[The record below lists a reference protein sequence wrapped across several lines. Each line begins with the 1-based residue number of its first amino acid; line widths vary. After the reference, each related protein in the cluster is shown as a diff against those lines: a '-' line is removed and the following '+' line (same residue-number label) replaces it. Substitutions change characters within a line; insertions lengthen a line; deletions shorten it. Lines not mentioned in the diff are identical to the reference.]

1 MCGGKAQPAVCEVCR
16 EASVVLERC
25 FEAKPSGQIFELAAQ
40 AAGARHAHVDPE
52 RLRVGA
58 TETPQ
63 QGHALL
69 GVGATCHCHCRRV
82 AQPELAPA
90 LGIQQALAR
99 FDMDSAPLLVVDAA
113 RRTHAQQPEP
123 MRARLEPRQGVPEQ
137 LVGGDA
143 ARLRRAQPFAGTH
156 VDDAITTR
164 RAARERPHQLEPQR
178 KPPPPDL
185 ASEHADEAVAATAIV
200 GGVQRLVRV
209 VHGQLAEGSR
219 PLPCRVPLGPGA
231 FRVTLPREPREPRLP
246 DALGEPRL
254 ELELVRA
261 LGIQPPDR
269 SRRSQL
275 LGGAIERGAQRAE
288 RGRSCVPELELAA
301 LAAAAGGEP
310 HGGCCRLVLRAA
322 AAQQV
327 DLILRQRNQRIGLAE
342 RQWPLARYAF
352 ARYAPRLGAVSSMRS
367 VAVHSIRVYDR
378 SYVLAIFTLAYVAVA
393 AIRYAGT
400 RVDALGVLV
409 LGPVA
414 LAWVWRR
421 TRLAEG
427 VSPSVHPIALAALR
441 HAAWGAALWL
451 AARTGPA
458 GRPGFD
464 LAANVGLGIALVA
477 AQVALAR
484 IPGREGLV
492 RPPPS
497 AHALD
502 AAAFAA
508 LLWGCAIALPA
519 VRTFWRGQG
528 VLLDPLATDYA
539 TAAASIASVLLL
551 LGAAVRLRHTRRLEL
566 GVLDRA
572 SGALALCATALSVAL
587 PAAVADLAPPDR
599 ALPLGA
605 LAAALAC
612 AWAATTPRATSVAT
626 GLRGAL
632 VVMLLGAPLALAA
645 AAGAQHVPAYAGV
658 IALGGAFATLVVGI
672 LARAVAKPLTA
683 EQSRWLEALEAAAR
697 AAREPD
703 PDAAVVATLSAL
715 SRVEANTSFR
725 PELWRAE
732 PGEVLTVDVAG
743 YLHTERAAAPAALYQ
758 LALEEPE
765 RLLRRDVLAALE
777 VRRPEVR
784 PLLGWLDARD
794 ALFVVLVSD
803 GELPLG
809 LLSFPK
815 GSRASPLSLEEAL
828 AAREL
833 CDRLSAVL
841 SLSSS
846 IARSRQRETSARE
859 RADELVVE
867 TAKLE
872 AIIELRSRP
881 RDYVLDVLASGAKV
895 AAFSAR
901 ARSLLDALGQRAA
914 AGGDVVLE
922 LPAGIDALGYAA
934 LVHTAGPR
942 RGGPFVVLDGTEASA
957 HDPARYVPGA
967 EAPIERARGGTL
979 LLLNV
984 ASLPLG
990 AQDALAVALSERAP
1004 LAAASAFSFVAS
1016 VARPLGEL
1024 IEERRVSS
1032 ALARLLLP
1040 AAFSVPALVERPEDL
1055 RGLILDALCKSGV
1068 RFDGQTLGIDP
1079 MALGALIDHRWP
1091 GNLREL
1097 QSVVERAARAATG
1110 ERVRLADLEAAGF
1123 VPAEEPAVASG
1134 ATPSSPPRSRRPNAS
1149 LVIARAER
1157 TGARDEDA
1165 ELGAAE
1171 PSDGEPGTSARGVRR
1186 RRRR

>member
-1 MCGGKAQPAVCEVCR
+1 
-16 EASVVLERC
+16 
-25 FEAKPSGQIFELAAQ
+25 
-40 AAGARHAHVDPE
+40 
-52 RLRVGA
+52 
-58 TETPQ
+58 
-63 QGHALL
+63 
-69 GVGATCHCHCRRV
+69 
-82 AQPELAPA
+82 
-90 LGIQQALAR
+90 
-99 FDMDSAPLLVVDAA
+99 
-113 RRTHAQQPEP
+113 
-123 MRARLEPRQGVPEQ
+123 
-137 LVGGDA
+137 
-143 ARLRRAQPFAGTH
+143 
-156 VDDAITTR
+156 
-164 RAARERPHQLEPQR
+164 
-178 KPPPPDL
+178 
-185 ASEHADEAVAATAIV
+185 
-200 GGVQRLVRV
+200 
-209 VHGQLAEGSR
+209 
-219 PLPCRVPLGPGA
+219 
-231 FRVTLPREPREPRLP
+231 
-246 DALGEPRL
+246 
-254 ELELVRA
+254 
-261 LGIQPPDR
+261 
-269 SRRSQL
+269 
-275 LGGAIERGAQRAE
+275 
-288 RGRSCVPELELAA
+288 
-301 LAAAAGGEP
+301 
-310 HGGCCRLVLRAA
+310 
-322 AAQQV
+322 
-327 DLILRQRNQRIGLAE
+327 
-342 RQWPLARYAF
+342 
-352 ARYAPRLGAVSSMRS
+352 MRS
-367 VAVHSIRVYDR
+367 VAVHSTRVYDR

-409 LGPVA
+409 LGPIA
-414 LAWVWRR
+414 LGWVWRR
-421 TRLAEG
+421 TRLDEG

-464 LAANVGLGIALVA
+464 LAANIGLGIALVA

-497 AHALD
+497 AYALD
-502 AAAFAA
+502 AAAFAG

-519 VRTFWRGQG
+519 LRTFWRGQG
-528 VLLDPLATDYA
+528 LLLDPLATDYA

-572 SGALALCATALSVAL
+572 TGALALCATAFSVAL

-605 LAAALAC
+605 LGAALAC

-658 IALGGAFATLVVGI
+658 IALAGAFATLVVGI

-715 SRVEANTSFR
+715 SRIEGSASFR

-803 GELPLG
+803 DELPLG

-881 RDYVLDVLASGAKV
+881 HDYVLDVLASGAKG

-914 AGGDVVLE
+914 VGGDVVLE
-922 LPAGIDALGYAA
+922 LPAGIDALGHAA
-934 LVHTAGPR
+934 LVHTAGTR

-957 HDPARYVPGA
+957 HDPARYEPGA
-967 EAPIERARGGTL
+967 ETPIERARGGTL
-979 LLLNV
+979 VLLNV
-984 ASLPLG
+984 ASLPLA
-990 AQDALAVALSERAP
+990 AQDALAVALSARAP
-1004 LAAASAFSFVAS
+1004 AGGGSAFSFVAS
-1016 VARPLGEL
+1016 VSRPLGDL
-1024 IEERRVSS
+1024 VEERRVSS

-1040 AAFSVPALVERPEDL
+1040 AAVSVPALVERPEDL

-1110 ERVRLADLEAAGF
+1110 ERVRLADLEATGF
-1123 VPAEEPAVASG
+1123 VPAAEPAAGAASE
-1134 ATPSSPPRSRRPNAS
+1134 ASPSTSSRSRRPNAS
-1149 LVIARAER
+1149 LVVARAQAER
-1157 TGARDEDA
+1157 AGARREDA
-1165 ELGAAE
+1165 ELDAE
-1171 PSDGEPGTSARGVRR
+1171 EPAGGEPNASARGVRR

>member
-1 MCGGKAQPAVCEVCR
+1 
-16 EASVVLERC
+16 
-25 FEAKPSGQIFELAAQ
+25 
-40 AAGARHAHVDPE
+40 
-52 RLRVGA
+52 
-58 TETPQ
+58 
-63 QGHALL
+63 
-69 GVGATCHCHCRRV
+69 
-82 AQPELAPA
+82 
-90 LGIQQALAR
+90 
-99 FDMDSAPLLVVDAA
+99 
-113 RRTHAQQPEP
+113 
-123 MRARLEPRQGVPEQ
+123 
-137 LVGGDA
+137 
-143 ARLRRAQPFAGTH
+143 
-156 VDDAITTR
+156 
-164 RAARERPHQLEPQR
+164 
-178 KPPPPDL
+178 
-185 ASEHADEAVAATAIV
+185 
-200 GGVQRLVRV
+200 
-209 VHGQLAEGSR
+209 
-219 PLPCRVPLGPGA
+219 
-231 FRVTLPREPREPRLP
+231 
-246 DALGEPRL
+246 
-254 ELELVRA
+254 
-261 LGIQPPDR
+261 
-269 SRRSQL
+269 
-275 LGGAIERGAQRAE
+275 
-288 RGRSCVPELELAA
+288 
-301 LAAAAGGEP
+301 
-310 HGGCCRLVLRAA
+310 
-322 AAQQV
+322 
-327 DLILRQRNQRIGLAE
+327 
-342 RQWPLARYAF
+342 
-352 ARYAPRLGAVSSMRS
+352 MRS
-367 VAVHSIRVYDR
+367 AVHSIRVYDR

-409 LGPVA
+409 LGPLA

-427 VSPSVHPIALAALR
+427 VSPSVHPMALAALR
-441 HAAWGAALWL
+441 YTAWGAALWF

-477 AQVALAR
+477 AHVALAR

-508 LLWGCAIALPA
+508 LVWGCAIALPA
-519 VRTFWRGQG
+519 MRTFWRGQG

-551 LGAAVRLRHTRRLEL
+551 LGAAARLRQTRRLEL

-572 SGALALCATALSVAL
+572 SGALALCATAFSVAL
-587 PAAVADLAPPDR
+587 PAAIADLAAPDR

-605 LAAALAC
+605 LFAALAC
-612 AWAATTPRATSVAT
+612 AWAATTPRATSVAI

-658 IALGGAFATLVVGI
+658 ITLAGAFATLVVGI

-683 EQSRWLEALEAAAR
+683 EQSRWLDALTAAAR

-715 SRVEANTSFR
+715 SRIEADTSFR
-725 PELWRAE
+725 PQLWRAE

-743 YLHTERAAAPAALYQ
+743 YLHTERAAAPPALYQ

-803 GELPLG
+803 DELPLG

-846 IARSRQRETSARE
+846 IARSRQREASARE

-881 RDYVLDVLASGAKV
+881 RDDVLDVLASGAKI

-901 ARSLLDALGQRAA
+901 ARSLLDGLGQQAV

-922 LPAGIDALGYAA
+922 LPAGIDALGHAA
-934 LVHTAGPR
+934 LVHGAGPR
-942 RGGPFVVLDGTEASA
+942 RGGPFVLLDGTEASA
-957 HDPARYVPGA
+957 HDPARYGPGA
-967 EAPIERARGGTL
+967 ETPIERARGGTL
-979 LLLNV
+979 VLLNV
-984 ASLPLG
+984 ASLPLA
-990 AQDALAVALSERAP
+990 AQDALAVALSERT
-1004 LAAASAFSFVAS
+1004 LGGASPFSFVAS
-1016 VARPLGEL
+1016 VPRPLGEL
-1024 IEERRVSS
+1024 VDGRYISS

-1040 AAFSVPALVERPEDL
+1040 AVVSVPTLVERPEDL

-1079 MALGALIDHRWP
+1079 MALGALIDHPWP

-1123 VPAEEPAVASG
+1123 VPAEEPPLASG
-1134 ATPSSPPRSRRPNAS
+1134 AAPPSPPRSRRPNAS
-1149 LVIARAER
+1149 LVVARAER
-1157 TGARDEDA
+1157 ASDRDPGA
-1165 ELGAAE
+1165 ELGAGD
-1171 PSDGEPGTSARGVRR
+1171 PIGGESGTSARGVRR